1 MSKVVLRSSNFL
13 KKGALDQSYTGLLF
27 TPYSLILLVGLPGSG
42 KSTLVGQLVA
52 ADSKLQPISTDK
64 IRERLFG
71 NEVIQGEWLLVWR
84 EVQRQFQRAAIQISR
99 GEVSTAIYDAT
110 NAQRRH
116 RREVIVYARAAGFK
130 QIVGLWVDTPVWL
143 CLARNRRRDR
153 QVPEEVILRMHR
165 QLRDAPPSLSEGL
178 DCLLRSS
185 QLSVC
190 TSAASPS

>member
-1 MSKVVLRSSNFL
+1 M
-13 KKGALDQSYTGLLF
+13 
-27 TPYSLILLVGLPGSG
+27 LLVGLPGSG

-52 ADSKLQPISTDK
+52 ADPKLQLISTDK

-84 EVQRQFQRAAIQISR
+84 EVQRQFQSAAIQISR

-116 RREVIVYARAAGFK
+116 RREVIVYARAAGLK

-178 DCLLRSS
+178 DCLLRFS

-190 TSAASPS
+190 TSTTLPQ

>member
-1 MSKVVLRSSNFL
+1 MSGVVLRSSNFL
-13 KKGALDQSYTGLLF
+13 NKGALDKSYTGLLS

-52 ADSKLQPISTDK
+52 ADPKLQLISTDK

-84 EVQRQFQRAAIQISR
+84 EVQRQFQQATIQISR

-190 TSAASPS
+190 TSTTLPQ